1 MGVIGLFLEPTLAM
15 ANHSCIPNA
24 AVQFIGR
31 NALFIAENPIRAGDE
46 IELAYTCKEDLL
58 SMPMTVLSLSTTTIG
73 TYKLTIM

>member
-31 NALFIAENPIRAGDE
+31 NVLLIAENPIRAGDE
-46 IELAYTCKEDLL
+46 IELAYTCKEDPLPM
-58 SMPMTVLSLSTTTIG
+58 SMAFLSLSTTR
-73 TYKLTIM
+73 YRLTIM